1 MTTAQAEKSLEKVKK
16 NINETNKEVKE
27 SINNFGLFG
36 VTVGDIKNKFG
47 ELKGIASKALTVIK
61 LQSKQAA
68 LGLRLM
74 FGGKMKKGAK
84 SLFTT
89 IKAGIASTG
98 IGLLI
103 TAIGSLVSHF
113 TNTKKGAEQLQVA
126 MKSIGAAFSVITD
139 RASKLG
145 GAIVKLFK
153 GDVKGA
159 LEEAKGA
166 VTGFGKEVSK
176 EVKQIKQLAKDTVAL
191 RDSNRELNVETAKRR
206 AEVEALK
213 LIAEDTTKSEEVR
226 IKSARR
232 AFQLEN
238 EVMTTR
244 VKNAEEAL
252 RIRQAEID
260 MSESSAEELDSLA
273 QLEIDVFN
281 IRQESTTKQIEL
293 NNKINNIEREAFARK
308 QAERELE
315 AEQREADF
323 AEAEKFNEEMFKL
336 EEERVKKEKAL
347 KLKQD
352 KLDEELRLKEIERNK
367 AVQDSKMQVAGEAFG
382 AIADIYGRESM
393 AGKGAAVAQA
403 TINTYQAATNAL
415 AMTPAPPPFPMIA
428 AGVAVAAGLANV
440 NKILNTDT
448 NVKFATG
455 GVVGG
460 GGTGTSDSVRA
471 RLSRGESVVNARS
484 TRMFKPLLSAINE
497 AGGGRR
503 FADGGIVGGDTGG
516 MSTGTVKAF
525 VVADDVTK
533 TQNRLSKIRRKSTL

>member
-1 MTTAQAEKSLEKVKK
+1 MAKEEVIINIKANSNEANKSLEKVKQ
-16 NINETNKEVKE
+16 NTAE
-27 SINNFGLFG
+27 
-36 VTVGDIKNKFG
+36 IKNEAKDA
-47 ELKGIASKALTVIK
+47 ASEFNVMGVSLNGVKAAF
-61 LQSKQAA
+61 SKIT
-68 LGLRLM
+68 GVSKLM
-74 FGGKMKKGAK
+74 FG
-84 SLFTT
+84 S

-98 IGLLI
+98 IGLLVI
-103 TAIGSLVSHF
+103 AIGSLVSHF
-113 TNTKKGAEQLQVA
+113 TNTKKGAEQLEVA

-159 LEEAKGA
+159 LEDAKGA
-166 VTGFGKEVSK
+166 VTGFGDEVRKETKVMS
-176 EVKQIKQLAKDTVAL
+176 ELAKAAIAL
-191 RDSNRELNVETAKRR
+191 RDSNRELNVETARR
-206 AEVEALK
+206 RSEIEALK
-213 LIAEDTTKSEEVR
+213 LIAEDVTKSE
-226 IKSARR
+226 
-232 AFQLEN
+232 N
-238 EVMTTR
+238 ERLTAAKAAMAIETDLLAKR
-244 VKNAEEAL
+244 VANAEEAV
-252 RIRQAEID
+252 RIQQEDLSTKQANQEQ
-260 MSESSAEELDSLA
+260 LDNLA
-273 QLEIDVFN
+273 QLEIDLFN
-281 IRQESTTKQIEL
+281 IRAESTTKQIEL
-293 NNKINNIEREAFARK
+293 NNKINAIEKEAFARK
-308 QAERELE
+308 QEERELE

-323 AEAEKFNEEMFKL
+323 AAAEAFNEEMFRL
-336 EEERVKKEKAL
+336 EEERVKKEKDL
-347 KLKQD
+347 KIKQD
-352 KLDEELRLKEIERNK
+352 KLDAEMTAKELERDK
-367 AVQDSKMQVAGEAFG
+367 MVFASKTQVAGDAFG
-382 AIADIYGRESM
+382 AIADLYGRESV

-440 NKILNTDT
+440 NKILNTSTD
-448 NVKFATG
+448 VQFATG

>member
-1 MTTAQAEKSLEKVKK
+1 MAKEEVIINIKANSNEANKSLEKVKQ
-16 NINETNKEVKE
+16 NTAE
-27 SINNFGLFG
+27 
-36 VTVGDIKNKFG
+36 IKNEAKDA
-47 ELKGIASKALTVIK
+47 ASQFSVMGVSLNGVKAAF
-61 LQSKQAA
+61 SKIT
-68 LGLRLM
+68 GVSKLM
-74 FGGKMKKGAK
+74 FG
-84 SLFTT
+84 S

-98 IGLLI
+98 IGLLVI
-103 TAIGSLVSHF
+103 AIGSLVSHF
-113 TNTKKGAEQLQVA
+113 TNTKKGAEQLEVA

-159 LEEAKGA
+159 LEDAKGA
-166 VTGFGKEVSK
+166 VTGFGDEVRK
-176 EVKQIKQLAKDTVAL
+176 EVKQMSELAKAAIAL
-191 RDSNRELNVETAKRR
+191 RDSNRELNVETARR
-206 AEVEALK
+206 RSEIEALK
-213 LIAEDTTKSEEVR
+213 LVAEDVTKSE
-226 IKSARR
+226 
-232 AFQLEN
+232 N
-238 EVMTTR
+238 ERLKAAKAAMAIETELLSKR
-244 VKNAEEAL
+244 VANAEEAVRL
-252 RIRQAEID
+252 QKENMDLGENVAED
-260 MSESSAEELDSLA
+260 LDNLA
-273 QLEIDVFN
+273 QLEIDLFN
-281 IRQESTTKQIEL
+281 IRAESTTKQIEL
-293 NNKINNIEREAFARK
+293 NNKINAIEKEAFARK
-308 QAERELE
+308 QEERELE

-323 AEAEKFNEEMFKL
+323 AAAEAFNEEMFRL
-336 EEERVKKEKAL
+336 EEERVKKEKDL

-367 AVQDSKMQVAGEAFG
+367 AVQASKMQVAGEAFG

-448 NVKFATG
+448 NVKFAAG